1 MSRPWGRRVAQAA
14 VPWAFCQ
21 LPPTKA
27 SFTAETNCV
36 ISGCLISVSYSS
48 LSPPACAYWLA
59 HPATS
64 LWAWPNTHA
73 GPAGWGLSE
82 SLAHRMSLRG
92 YGSCWTPPARADLR
106 SRGLLAHSFQSHSG
120 RVALGGLPAGSA
132 TSGGFQEDRGA
143 REPTLDD
150 QALSHLG
157 EPGSKDSVVALLHKD
172 NGSVASDHR
181 RVSCSLV
188 TFPIACHII

>member
-1 MSRPWGRRVAQAA
+1 MGTAGSPSSSAVGVLPAA
-14 VPWAFCQ
+14 
-21 LPPTKA
+21 LPKA
-27 SFTAETNCV
+27 CFTAETNCV
-36 ISGCLISVSYSS
+36 ISGCLILVVKPPCVRLLARPPGNLVVAVAKYPCRVSM
-48 LSPPACAYWLA
+48 
-59 HPATS
+59 
-64 LWAWPNTHA
+64 
-73 GPAGWGLSE
+73 GAGWGLSE

-106 SRGLLAHSFQSHSG
+106 SRGSLAHSFQSHSG

-157 EPGSKDSVVALLHKD
+157 EPETQWSPCCTKLMALSPLTIVAYP
-172 NGSVASDHR
+172 A
-181 RVSCSLV
+181 VSSPCQSHA
-188 TFPIACHII
+188 T